1 MKQNNLYKS
10 LLLTLIA
17 AMLPQMASAYDFMV
31 NGLCYNYNS
40 DGTSVSVTY
49 ENFFNY
55 PAVYTNLSGDITIP
69 SSVYYDNKTY
79 SVTKI
84 GDSAF
89 RGCSGL
95 TSVTIPNSVTKI
107 GGAAFRGCTG
117 ITSVT
122 IPNSVTTIDVQAFDG
137 CTGLTS
143 VTIPKSVTEIG
154 YGAFSGCTNVTSVI
168 VKSGNSK
175 YDSRGNCNAIIETAT
190 NTIVTGCKNTVIPNT
205 IVSIGIYAF
214 CGCTGLTSVTI
225 PNSVTSI
232 GGDAFSYC
240 TGLTSVTIPN
250 SVTSIDVRAFSYCTG
265 LTSVTIPSYVTSIGN
280 NVFEGCSGLK
290 SVAIPNS
297 VTTIGRYAF
306 YGCSGLTSVAIP
318 NSVTRIGESAFENCF
333 NLTNIYSLIINP
345 NNVTL
350 GSNVFNGVNKFN
362 CNLMVPEA
370 SVSLYK
376 VASQWKDF
384 LNVNSLAS
392 FACLNTSQLNM
403 LSGQTET
410 LVPTNVLS
418 VYLNYLSWSSSNTN
432 IATVNQNGLV
442 TAKKIGTAT
451 ITVSTTDGSNLSAS
465 CVVTV
470 TGITNI
476 SLNKSSTTIYAG
488 DTETLSA
495 TITPSDVIN
504 KTLTW
509 SSSNTNVATVDQNGK
524 VTAKKVGTAT
534 ITATT
539 TDGSNLSASCVVTVT
554 GITDIS
560 LNKSSTTIYAGD
572 TETLSA
578 TITPSDV
585 INKTLT
591 WSSSNTNVATVD
603 QNGKVTAKKV
613 GTATITATTTD
624 GSNLSASCVVTVTGI
639 TDISLNKSSTTIYAG
654 GTETLSATITPSD
667 VINKTLIWSST
678 NTNVATVD
686 QNGKVT
692 AKKVGTVKITATTT
706 DGTNLSASC
715 KVTVTG
721 ITNISLN
728 KSQASL
734 FVGDTETLTA
744 TITPSDVINKTL
756 TWSSSNTSVATV
768 NQNGKVTSMSVGSSI
783 ITART
788 TDGTNLSA
796 SCVVTVLPD
805 YEINL
810 VPDVAHVRGAEHRT
824 HQLSINM
831 SDRNEISGVQFIITL
846 PTSVSLAT
854 DSYGY
859 YDVWLD
865 DARKARNHSVSVE
878 SRGSNKYFV
887 LISSPTNKTFKDNS
901 GDILHMNIEIDQYHS
916 ATGDYN
922 ITLSDIVMAEA
933 DETQHST
940 ANSQSTVRMS
950 YLVGDA
956 NADVEVDVSDYVVTA
971 NYLLGRSTGTH
982 FFTDAANANYTNN
995 TTINVTD
1002 LVAITNI
1009 ALELR
1014 EKEIKPDVSGYQ
1026 MAPAV
1031 SLQGT
1036 DYTLTAEVTEKNS
1049 DKSVVAIAIDNNEPL
1064 AALQL
1069 DLDLPDGMTLESVE
1083 TTDRTN
1089 GIGATCGISPEGKPR
1104 VVLSSF
1110 GIAEIESGNSEVVR
1124 LTLRGN
1130 AKQGDLLQLSNVVMA
1145 ERNLIEHNATGD
1157 LSLDLNDITGVSSIG
1172 YNHVNIYGS
1181 NGSVIIESPI
1191 EGMAQLVRI
1200 NGMSQKVKVEPGRNV
1215 YPVSMTRGDI
1225 IIATFN
1231 GTTKKIQF

>member
-470 TGITNI
+470 TGITN
-476 SLNKSSTTIYAG
+476 
-488 DTETLSA
+488 
-495 TITPSDVIN
+495 
-504 KTLTW
+504 
-509 SSSNTNVATVDQNGK
+509 
-524 VTAKKVGTAT
+524 
-534 ITATT
+534 
-539 TDGSNLSASCVVTVT
+539 
-554 GITDIS
+554 IS